1 MSKAPSQPRPLSF
14 YLALGV
20 AVVCVVAVGFILV
33 RAVTTPPTTGPDGTG
48 EAFGGSDPD
57 PLGQDGAQGLHIQ
70 LMDRNDR
77 TRLSA
82 ELRSETLEPFQA
94 QRYKVTKP
102 RATMYLEDGRVVYI
116 VSDTGDLVMPDRA
129 KAPET
134 GTLKGNVVVRLFD
147 ASADGQQFNP
157 EDTEPSLVW
166 RGSSLTF
173 DATLGEASTNEPFVL
188 TSAGFEFE
196 ADDAKVLINQTLER
210 LERFT
215 VRQGGTLVYFDQPE
229 GAPATD
235 PTEPA
240 PSVREA
246 TQPQAAPGGAQ
257 PGTPPAEATAIPPR
271 APIETFYQAAMR
283 DGIVLE
289 RHGQRVDSDGL
300 DIYART
306 IDNKLPPNAI
316 ARFEAE
322 PGAAPSTPAVPPA
335 SEQAG
340 TPPGAAPPTAP
351 GDQGEQ
357 PVLADQTTTLPA
369 DTAVTG
375 PEHTTLTWTGVLE
388 VRPLSAEPP
397 ELASNHLLARFTAEQ
412 SGIVSFSDAISG
424 ASGQS
429 AMVEYGFTT
438 QDLILSGPSQESSV
452 FVTSPSMGHASMGR
466 IEVSLATG
474 RAIVPGPFSVVG
486 ADQVSRIDSRQRAE
500 LTFAVRE
507 GRLTGELLE
516 ALFIGSAR
524 AADAAA
530 SLKADSLHAYFKPDA
545 AGESRLDRLLAEQQV
560 LLDDGQGAGGQC
572 DKLDTRFAA
581 DTDHPVPES
590 FTADGNVRFRDRT
603 GKIDSEHLHALLR
616 ETESGGLEVT
626 KAWAEGAVVL
636 ARHADQIDITGERLF
651 ADTDAQ
657 YLEVEDKTGQARVVR
672 GPTQIA
678 GTLVQLNGVER
689 SALVQGAGYFDHR
702 TGDGDQA
709 AHVRAEWAEG
719 MAFDDGSGKLE
730 CLGAVEAVHEP
741 DAFTRERIV
750 AELVRVQLDPR
761 GETDEPAD
769 PDQPLE
775 ALAGEDRAIRTVYA
789 AGRAYFG
796 VGEELAVIE
805 SARYASP
812 LPEAKEP
819 APGDA
824 PKSEADPALERAFR
838 LSGVEIL
845 SDNQAGT
852 LDVPGRGRLFV
863 ADLRPAPDGSAQ
875 ADDRGA
881 ALFDWRGS
889 LHADRNLGAAEM
901 LEGVQMNHSR
911 TSDGMRSMLESAR
924 LRINFAPAAE
934 ETEDLFGGLRSAIA
948 DTSVYLRTD
957 ARELTADL
965 LEYDP
970 DAGIARALGDGFNGV
985 RILDRAT
992 GSPMS
997 ASAMIWNLTTDRVD
1011 IVDPGTIT
1019 IAR

>member
-1 MSKAPSQPRPLSF
+1 
-14 YLALGV
+14 LAVGV
-20 AVVCVVAVGFILV
+20 AVLCIVAVGFILL
-33 RAVTTPPTTGPDGTG
+33 RAVTAPPAPGTNGTG
-48 EAFGGSDPD
+48 QSFGTPD
-57 PLGQDGAQGLHIQ
+57 PLGEGGARGLHIQ
-70 LMDRNDR
+70 LMDRDDH
-77 TRLSA
+77 TRLAA
-82 ELRSETLEPFQA
+82 ELLSETLEPLQA
-94 QRYKVTKP
+94 QRYAVTKP
-102 RATMYLEDGRVVYI
+102 RATMYLQDGRVVHI
-116 VSDTGDLVMPDRA
+116 TSDTGTLVMPDRS

-134 GTLKGNVVVRLFD
+134 GTLKENVVVRMFESPGEGGRVD
-147 ASADGQQFNP
+147 P
-157 EDTEPSLVW
+157 EIDEPGFTW

-173 DATLGEASTNEPFVL
+173 DAALGEASTNESFVL
-188 TSAGFEFE
+188 TSADFEFR

-215 VRQGGTLVYFDQPE
+215 VRQGGSLVVFDKPGPE
-229 GAPATD
+229 PDTGPAAADARSPAT
-235 PTEPA
+235 
-240 PSVREA
+240 
-246 TQPQAAPGGAQ
+246 PGGGQ
-257 PGTPPAEATAIPPR
+257 PTPPR
-271 APIETFYQAAMR
+271 AQGAAPPVPVVTFYQAAMR
-283 DGIVLE
+283 DEIVLD
-289 RHGQRVDSDGL
+289 RSGQRIESDGL
-300 DIYART
+300 DIFART
-306 IDNKLPPNAI
+306 IDNKLPTDAI
-316 ARFEAE
+316 ARFE
-322 PGAAPSTPAVPPA
+322 
-335 SEQAG
+335 
-340 TPPGAAPPTAP
+340 PGAAPPPGTEASPVPSGVGPAP
-351 GDQGEQ
+351 SEGGAPPPAGEAAAAA
-357 PVLADQTTTLPA
+357 PAADDHEPA
-369 DTAVTG
+369 
-375 PEHTTLTWTGVLE
+375 TLTWKGVLE
-388 VRPLSAEPP
+388 IRPLAAEPP
-397 ELASNHLLARFTAEQ
+397 ELARNHLLARFTAEQ
-412 SGIVSFSDAISG
+412 SGIVSFSDAISE

-429 AMVEYGFTT
+429 ARVEYGFTT
-438 QDLILSGPSQESSV
+438 QELVLSGPSEESSV
-452 FVTSPSMGHASMGR
+452 FVTSPSMGQASMGR

-530 SLKADSLHAYFKPDA
+530 SLKADLLHAYFKPDA
-545 AGESRLDRLLAEQQV
+545 AGQSRLDRLLAEQQV

-590 FTADGNVRFRDRT
+590 FTAEGNVRFRDRT
-603 GKIDSEHLHALLR
+603 GKIDSQHLHALLR
-616 ETESGGLEVT
+616 ETESGGIEVA

-678 GTLVQLNGVER
+678 GTLVQLNGAER
-689 SALVQGAGYFDHR
+689 SALVHGAGYFDHR
-702 TGDGDQA
+702 TGNGEQA
-709 AHVRAEWAEG
+709 SHVRAEWAEG
-719 MAFDDGSGKLE
+719 MAFDDRSGKLE
-730 CLGAVEAVHEP
+730 CLGAVKALHEP

-761 GETDEPAD
+761 GETAAPAD
-769 PDQPLE
+769 TDQPLD

-812 LPEAKEP
+812 LPEAKP
-819 APGDA
+819 AEPGDA

-845 SDNQAGT
+845 SDNLAGT

-863 ADLRPAPDGSAQ
+863 ADLRAAPDGGAQ

-911 TSDGMRSMLESAR
+911 AADGMRSMLESAR

-934 ETEDLFGGLRSAIA
+934 DTEDLFGGLRSAIA
-948 DTSVYLRTD
+948 DTNVYLRTD

-970 DAGIARALGDGFNGV
+970 DAGIARALGNGFDGV